1 MVIYSFTSANNAPVP
16 FQPSTSRSRT
26 RYQLVPLVTH
36 CLHTPK
42 GRYCYCHWKKKYLS
56 TVFQITAS
64 PSARSR
70 QLWRRTGNFFKTFLQ
85 FYVYDLRFKAAWLT
99 TFFVEFWTLLS
110 MSTSSLFSCDQAAL
124 QMVFSVRPS
133 VCLSHLFHHVPIMVP
148 SWNFQEL
155 LPWSKVMSMQKV
167 RGQRSRSQRSTANLA
182 VSGL

>member
-85 FYVYDLRFKAAWLT
+85 FYVYDLRFKAAGLT

-110 MSTSSLFSCDQAAL
+110 MSTCSLFSCDQAAL

-133 VCLSHLFHHVPIMVP
+133 VCHTFFTMFPSSYHHEIFR
-148 SWNFQEL
+148 SYYHG
-155 LPWSKVMSMQKV
+155 QKWCPCKRSEV
-167 RGQRSRSQRSTANLA
+167 KGQGHRGQQPT
-182 VSGL
+182 